1 MPLHQVGLVLNEK
14 TNSCN
19 PWNHSKQRPAYAS
32 FNPAMLIMRNF
43 SISMNLGCN
52 VFEDVLLANRLE
64 SHDVVGPRQPCNCAK
79 NISDSLGPPFSRG
92 KSTIAVQNKATKSAP
107 EALAPKRI
115 TQGLFDGSTLK
126 NAPNAVSIATSMA
139 VIAPTLISAAAIHPS
154 VRSRIHWALDSLS
167 LFVLI
172 CKGCRS

>member
-79 NISDSLGPPFSRG
+79 KYQRFFR
-92 KSTIAVQNKATKSAP
+92 STLQSAP